1 MIEKMVE
8 IGTLFEFYGRLLTD
22 KQYDAVD
29 LYYINDLSLGEIG
42 EKLDVSRQ
50 GIFDTLK
57 RAENNLYRYEK
68 DLKLIDKFYKNQE
81 DIKKIINISEEIS
94 EITKD
99 GKIRLKTDEIN
110 NICKKL
116 IL

>member
-22 KQYDAVD
+22 KQYDVVD
-29 LYYINDLSLGEIG
+29 LYYMNDLSLAEIG
-42 EKLDVSRQ
+42 ERLDVSRQ

-57 RAENNLYRYEK
+57 RAENNLYKYEE
-68 DLKLIDKFYKNQE
+68 DLKLIEKFYKNQE
-81 DIKKIINISEEIS
+81 DIKKIIEISDEISNLSKDEIIKKKTEEI
-94 EITKD
+94 D
-99 GKIRLKTDEIN
+99 
-110 NICKKL
+110 NICRKM